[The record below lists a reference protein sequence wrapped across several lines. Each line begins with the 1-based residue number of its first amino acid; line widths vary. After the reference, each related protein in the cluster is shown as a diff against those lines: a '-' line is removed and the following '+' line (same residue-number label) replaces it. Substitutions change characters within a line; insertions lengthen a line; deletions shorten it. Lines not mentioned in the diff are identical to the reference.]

1 MNNLIL
7 LITLILFVI
16 LVSILIW
23 LYKLINTNTFLIMEL
38 ANIVGKILGEK
49 YREKLTDSLEFD
61 NAEELIKQTFDNNNI
76 CKNIKTVVVNN
87 SIELIWTG
95 DVDGDKSEYSRG
107 FIIISLNG
115 LDVNSPISDIED
127 ARFIGKQVSYFINDF
142 FEKKDD

>member
-7 LITLILFVI
+7 LIILILFVI

-142 FEKKDD
+142 FKKKDD

>member
-49 YREKLTDSLEFD
+49 YR
-61 NAEELIKQTFDNNNI
+61 
-76 CKNIKTVVVNN
+76 
-87 SIELIWTG
+87 
-95 DVDGDKSEYSRG
+95 
-107 FIIISLNG
+107 
-115 LDVNSPISDIED
+115 
-127 ARFIGKQVSYFINDF
+127 
-142 FEKKDD
+142 

>member
-61 NAEELIKQTFDNNNI
+61 NTEELIKQTFDNNNI

-95 DVDGDKSEYSRG
+95 DVEGDKSEYSRG

-115 LDVNSPISDIED
+115 LDVNSPISNIED

>member
-61 NAEELIKQTFDNNNI
+61 STEELIKQTFDNNNI

-115 LDVNSPISDIED
+115 LDVNSPISNIED

>member
-61 NAEELIKQTFDNNNI
+61 NTEELIKQTFDNNNI

-115 LDVNSPISDIED
+115 LDVNSPISNIED

>member
-142 FEKKDD
+142 FEKKR

>member
-142 FEKKDD
+142 FKKKDD

>member
-61 NAEELIKQTFDNNNI
+61 NAEELIKQTFNNNNI

>member
-76 CKNIKTVVVNN
+76 CKNIKAVVVNN

-107 FIIISLNG
+107 FIIISING